1 MSGKERVME
10 ACECGGSEEESAIRK
25 KRGAEGGGQRYD
37 DIIGLPRHVSQI
49 RPQMPRSVRAAQFAP
64 FAALAGFEEAV
75 REAEEA
81 FVRSQSQ
88 A

>member
-1 MSGKERVME
+1 MN
-10 ACECGGSEEESAIRK
+10 AAALK
-25 KRGAEGGGQRYD
+25 KRMLYVRSGAQREAD
-37 DIIGLPRHVSQI
+37 SVM
-49 RPQMPRSVRAAQFAP
+49 MPRSVRAAQFAP
-64 FAALAGFEEAV
+64 CAALAGFEEAV